1 METQSENAFIVRG
14 GKPLK
19 GEISLSGAKNV
30 ALKVLIAALLLD
42 KPVTF
47 KNIPH
52 LSDID
57 EQLHLMT
64 KLGAKAAFID
74 EHDVSVDGGSLSMY
88 EVDLLHGSKIR
99 TSFMLFAPLLYKFG
113 KAIIPN
119 PGGCRLGARPIDRH
133 IRLLEA
139 FGVNISYDSSTGYYN
154 AFLQGSR
161 LKGTTY
167 SFEKPSHT
175 GTELGLMIAAVADGQ
190 SIIKNAAQEPEVDDM
205 IRFLNESGARVR
217 RSGKDI
223 IIDGVE
229 KLVHPTGTFTIMCD
243 RLNAAAFGVFAVA
256 TKGDI
261 MVKGLDAKYVTDF
274 TEKLIEAGGGF
285 EAEGEN
291 LRFFYKG
298 PLTHTDI
305 TTIPHPG
312 FNTDTQGPWA
322 ILMTQAEGVST
333 IHETVFEN
341 RFGYVEEL
349 RKLGAQIEF
358 FQPELNDAREVYQF
372 NISSKDE
379 LRELQ
384 QAIRIT
390 GPTKLH
396 NGALIASDIRAGASL
411 VIAACVAEGESVI
424 HGASHIDRGYEH
436 IEDQLSALGADI
448 KRV

>member
-1 METQSENAFIVRG
+1 METTEENAFIVRG
-14 GKPLK
+14 GAPLK
-19 GEISLSGAKNV
+19 GDVQLSGAKNV

-42 KPVTF
+42 HPVTF

-57 EQLHLMT
+57 EQMHLMR
-64 KLGAKAAFID
+64 KLGAKADFVA
-74 EHDVSVDGGSLSMY
+74 EHDVLVDGSSLSLH

-113 KAIIPN
+113 KAVIPN

-133 IRLLEA
+133 IKLLES
-139 FGVNISYDSSTGYYN
+139 FGVHISYDSSTGYYN
-154 AFLQGSR
+154 ASLKGARLQ
-161 LKGTTY
+161 GTTY
-167 SFEKPSHT
+167 TFEKPSHT
-175 GTELGLMIAAVADGQ
+175 GTELGLMIAAVADGE
-190 SIIKNAAQEPEVDDM
+190 STIHNAAQEPEVDDM
-205 IRFLNESGARVR
+205 IRFLNESGAKIR
-217 RSGKDI
+217 REGTSI
-223 IIDGVE
+223 IISGVE
-229 KLVHPTGTFTIMCD
+229 TLKNSSREFSIMCD
-243 RLNAAAFGVFAVA
+243 RLNAAAFGVFAIA

-261 MVKGLDAKYVTDF
+261 VVHGLDAQYVSDF

-285 EAEGEN
+285 EATGN
-291 LRFFYKG
+291 RLRFFYKG
-298 PLTHTDI
+298 PLKATDI
-305 TTIPHPG
+305 TTVPHPG

-349 RKLGAQIEF
+349 RKLGAHIEF
-358 FQPELNDAREVYQF
+358 FQPDVKNPKEIYQF
-372 NISSKDE
+372 GISSEEE
-379 LRELQ
+379 LTNLM

-396 NGALIASDIRAGASL
+396 NGALAATDIRAGASL

-424 HGASHIDRGYEH
+424 LGASHIDRGYEK
-436 IEDQLSALGADI
+436 IEVQLAALGADI

>member
-1 METQSENAFIVRG
+1 MDSQGENAFIVQG

-19 GEISLSGAKNV
+19 GEIQLSGAKNV

-47 KNIPH
+47 KNIPR

-57 EQLHLMT
+57 EQLHLMK
-64 KLGAKAAFID
+64 KLGAGAEFTDAH
-74 EHDVSVDGGSLSMY
+74 EVVVDGGSLSMY

-133 IRLLEA
+133 IKLLEA

-154 AFLQGSR
+154 ATVQGSR
-161 LKGTTY
+161 MKGTTY
-167 SFEKPSHT
+167 VFEKPSHT
-175 GTELGLMIAAVADGQ
+175 GTELGLMIAAIAEGQ
-190 SIIKNAAQEPEVDDM
+190 SVIKNAAQEPEVDDM
-205 IRFLNESGARVR
+205 IRFLNESGARVH
-217 RSGKDI
+217 RSGNDI
-223 IIDGVE
+223 VIDGVE
-229 KLVHPTGTFTIMCD
+229 KLAHPTGEFTIMCD

-261 MVKGLDAKYVTDF
+261 LVKGLDAKYVSDF
-274 TEKLIEAGGGF
+274 TEKLLEAGGGF
-285 EAEGEN
+285 EVKDNG
-291 LRFFYKG
+291 LRFYYKG

-305 TTIPHPG
+305 TTVPHPG

-322 ILMTQAEGVST
+322 ILMTQAEGISS

-349 RKLGAQIEF
+349 RKLGAHIEF
-358 FQPELNDAREVYQF
+358 YQPELDNPRDIYQF
-372 NISSKDE
+372 GISSDEE
-379 LRELQ
+379 LRGLQ

-390 GPTKLH
+390 GPTTLH
-396 NGALIASDIRAGASL
+396 NGALVASDIRAGASL

-436 IEDQLSALGADI
+436 IEDQLSTLGADI

>member
-1 METQSENAFIVRG
+1 MEMPGENAFIVKG

-19 GEISLSGAKNV
+19 GEVQLTGAKNV
-30 ALKVLIAALLLD
+30 ALKVIIAALLLEN
-42 KPVTF
+42 PVTF

-57 EQLHLMT
+57 EQLHLMS
-64 KLGAKAAFID
+64 KLGAKAEFVETHTVAID
-74 EHDVSVDGGSLSMY
+74 ASTLSLY

-99 TSFMLFAPLLYKFG
+99 TSFMLFAPLLYRFG

-139 FGVNISYDSSTGYYN
+139 FGVKITYDSSTGYYN
-154 AFLQGSR
+154 AALESPRF
-161 LKGTTY
+161 KAATY
-167 SFEKPSHT
+167 TFEKKSHT
-175 GTELGLMIAAVADGQ
+175 GTELGLMIAAIAEGH
-190 SIIKNAAQEPEVDDM
+190 SEIRNAAQEPEVDDM
-205 IRFLNESGARVR
+205 IRFLNEAGAQIHRN
-217 RSGKDI
+217 GNDI
-223 IIDGVE
+223 IIEGVE
-229 KLVHPTGTFTIMCD
+229 KLKAIHPEFTIMCD

-261 MVKGLDAKYVTDF
+261 VVKGLEAQYVTDF

-285 EAEGEN
+285 EESGTN

-298 PLTHTDI
+298 PLKSTDI
-305 TTIPHPG
+305 TTTPHPG

-322 ILMTQAEGVST
+322 ILMTQAEGTST

-349 RKLGAQIEF
+349 KKLGADIEF
-358 FQPELNDAREVYQF
+358 YQPVIENPLDVYQF
-372 NISSKDE
+372 GIESQEE
-379 LRELQ
+379 LKTHH
-384 QAIRIT
+384 QAIRIC

-396 NGALIASDIRAGASL
+396 NGALIATDIRAGASL

-424 HGASHIDRGYEH
+424 LGASHIDRGYEG
-436 IEDQLSALGADI
+436 IEVQLSALGADI
-448 KRV
+448 TRV